1 MSERAK
7 KSTSC
12 LGFGRMTAAAAA
24 DGDGDDDDDDG
35 DNDDD
40 DDDVVASEDAVA
52 MMAVRRTGG
61 KDGRDE

>member
-1 MSERAK
+1 
-7 KSTSC
+7 
-12 LGFGRMTAAAAA
+12 MTAAAAA